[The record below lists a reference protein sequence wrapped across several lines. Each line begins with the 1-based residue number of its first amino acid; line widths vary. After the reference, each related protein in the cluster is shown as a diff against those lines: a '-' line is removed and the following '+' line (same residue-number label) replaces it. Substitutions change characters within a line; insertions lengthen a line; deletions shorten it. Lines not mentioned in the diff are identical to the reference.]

1 MNFLLA
7 GNKFM
12 SELYLGLLKLTYSVC
27 RPFTKTKENNKKIN
41 KTGDSRKIYQNK
53 LDKTCFQHGMTYGD
67 FKDLLRGTTFDKA
80 LCQKVSIML
89 KTPEVMDINLELLQW
104 FLNLLIKKF
113 EVVVSK
119 MTICQTKN

>member
-7 GNKFM
+7 GDKLM
-12 SELYLGLLKLTYSVC
+12 SDLYLGLLKLTYSAV
-27 RPFTKTKENNKKIN
+27 RPFTKNRENNKKIN
-41 KTGDSRKIYQNK
+41 ETGDSRKIYQNK
-53 LDKTCFQHGMTYGD
+53 LDKTCFQDRMTDGD
-67 FKDLLRGTTFDKA
+67 FKDLLRGTAFDKV
-80 LCQKVSIML
+80 LYQKVSIML

-113 EVVVSK
+113 EVVVLK

>member
-12 SELYLGLLKLTYSVC
+12 SELYLRLLKLTYSVC

-53 LDKTCFQHGMTYGD
+53 LDKTCFQDRMTDGD
-67 FKDLLRGTTFDKA
+67 FKDLLRGTAFDKV
-80 LCQKVSIML
+80 LYQKVSIML

-113 EVVVSK
+113 EVVVLK

>member
-7 GNKFM
+7 GDKLM
-12 SELYLGLLKLTYSVC
+12 SELYLRLLKLTYSAV
-27 RPFTKTKENNKKIN
+27 RPFTKNRENNKKIN
-41 KTGDSRKIYQNK
+41 EAGDSRKIYQNK
-53 LDKTCFQHGMTYGD
+53 LDKTCFQDRMTDGD
-67 FKDLLRGTTFDKA
+67 FKDLLRGTAFDKV
-80 LCQKVSIML
+80 LYQKVSIML

-113 EVVVSK
+113 EVVVLK

>member
-12 SELYLGLLKLTYSVC
+12 SELYLRLLKLTYSVC
-27 RPFTKTKENNKKIN
+27 RPFKKTKENNKKIN

-113 EVVVSK
+113 EVVVLK